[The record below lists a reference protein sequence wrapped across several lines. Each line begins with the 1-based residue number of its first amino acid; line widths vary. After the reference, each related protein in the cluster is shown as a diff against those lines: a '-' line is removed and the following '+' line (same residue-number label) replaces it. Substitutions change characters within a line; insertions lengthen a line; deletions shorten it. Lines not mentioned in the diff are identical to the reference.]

1 MFRLLQTPHRKHFFN
16 HVRLREKSQHH
27 EFPTQYSQFLLKIF
41 YINFSF
47 IYTPYLEMQS
57 SKLEMGYNENNE
69 TNLCQISTVCVSSVF
84 VPNVT
89 CMMDVRTMLARA
101 GPSATAVT
109 AATIWTTAGPDSS
122 SKAESVFIRNRR
134 VEKWASGRW
143 FTS

>member
-1 MFRLLQTPHRKHFFN
+1 
-16 HVRLREKSQHH
+16 
-27 EFPTQYSQFLLKIF
+27 
-41 YINFSF
+41 
-47 IYTPYLEMQS
+47 MQS

-69 TNLCQISTVCVSSVF
+69 TNLCKISTVCVSSVF

-89 CMMDVRTMLARA
+89 CMMDVRTMRYSASWL
-101 GPSATAVT
+101 PSATA
-109 AATIWTTAGPDSS
+109 ATVRTTAGPDSSS

>member
-1 MFRLLQTPHRKHFFN
+1 
-16 HVRLREKSQHH
+16 
-27 EFPTQYSQFLLKIF
+27 
-41 YINFSF
+41 
-47 IYTPYLEMQS
+47 MQS

-69 TNLCQISTVCVSSVF
+69 TNLCKISTVCVSSVF

-89 CMMDVRTMLARA
+89 CMMDVRTMRLASA
-101 GPSATAVT
+101 SWLPSATA
-109 AATIWTTAGPDSS
+109 ATVRTTKAGPDSSS

>member
-1 MFRLLQTPHRKHFFN
+1 MRAKIPNTSFT
-16 HVRLREKSQHH
+16 
-27 EFPTQYSQFLLKIF
+27 TQYSRFLMKIF

-69 TNLCQISTVCVSSVF
+69 TNLCKISTVCVSSVF

-89 CMMDVRTMLARA
+89 CMMDVRTMRQRELALAPQR
-101 GPSATAVT
+101 PQSELQQL
-109 AATIWTTAGPDSS
+109 GPDSSSS